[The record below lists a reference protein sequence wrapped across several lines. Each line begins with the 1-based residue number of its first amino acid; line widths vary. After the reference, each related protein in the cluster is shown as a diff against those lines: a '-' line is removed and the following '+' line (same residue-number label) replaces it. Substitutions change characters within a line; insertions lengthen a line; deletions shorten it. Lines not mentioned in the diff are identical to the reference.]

1 MLKIFKIF
9 YSIIFIILLFH
20 FGSCTPSD
28 KKESKYND
36 SVSSII
42 PEVQEFDINEII
54 KPIDIAI
61 GDRYICILHDV
72 DGNDDQIF
80 VYNADNLK
88 FKYKFAKKG
97 TGPQE
102 TLALDMVKTFRGDTL
117 DLIDQATYKR
127 LTYILEE
134 SGPHY
139 IDETY
144 LAIPSVGPL
153 QETYWIN
160 DSILI
165 FNTLGNEIITY
176 NTLSEK
182 VISSV
187 NLLTL
192 ITGIDDKTKKNNG
205 SFHFSCNNND
215 IYVGLRNYNEIF
227 KCSLDST
234 FTLDKRYIKPLK
246 EIEDIE
252 NNFNDYQYYAFVSSD
267 GKYVLAQ
274 YYGRKLK
281 DMQLFPR
288 NLNGPNLK
296 YDLELFDKD
305 LTPIARYKID
315 ADIRRAFLDGKHN
328 RIYYWDAFEDFDK
341 LKYIKF

>member
-1 MLKIFKIF
+1 MLF
-9 YSIIFIILLFH
+9 LFD
-20 FGSCTPSD
+20 GCTASD

-36 SVSSII
+36 SISSII
-42 PEVQEFDINEII
+42 PEAQEFDITEII

-61 GDRYICILHDV
+61 GEKFICILHDV
-72 DGNDDQIF
+72 DRNDDQIF
-80 VYNADNLK
+80 VYDADNLK

-102 TLALDMVKTFRGDTL
+102 TIALDMVKTFRGDTL
-117 DLIDQATYKR
+117 DLIDQATHKR
-127 LTYILEE
+127 LTYLLDE

-139 IDETY
+139 INETY

-153 QETYWIN
+153 QETYWVN

-165 FNTLGNEIITY
+165 FNTLGNEIMTY
-176 NTLSEK
+176 NVLSEK
-182 VISSV
+182 VISSI
-187 NLLTL
+187 NLLSL
-192 ITGIDDKTKKNNG
+192 ISEIDGKTQNNYG
-205 SFHFSCNNND
+205 SFHFSCSNHD
-215 IYVGLRNYNEIF
+215 IYVGLRNYNKVF
-227 KCSLDST
+227 KCYLDST
-234 FTLDKRYIKPLK
+234 FTLDKQYIKPLNK
-246 EIEDIE
+246 NEEIE
-252 NNFNDYQYYAFVSSD
+252 NNSDNYQYYAFVSSD

-281 DMQLFPR
+281 DMQPFPI
-288 NLNGPNLK
+288 NLNGPNLN

-305 LTPIARYKID
+305 LSPIARYKID
-315 ADIRRAFLDGKHN
+315 TNIRRAFLDGKHN